1 MAFISGAG
9 GQVVVSVFDTNFDLY
24 AQRTWNV
31 VQWTLT
37 DEAIVSE
44 VPHVAA
50 SGVRLATMGY
60 RLSWSITL
68 PVDDTELP
76 GRVFTNS
83 AYSTATDGTYGGL
96 YAGQPVAVWFK
107 VGTATLYHRVT
118 NSMIQAMTPV
128 CNSAGD
134 VVRLTVTGGGG
145 EVLYYVPNTTPPAT
159 TSAGGGTG
167 FGIAGGGGTGTAG
180 GFSTLTGGP

>member
-9 GQVVVSVFDTNFDLY
+9 GQVVVSVFDVSYDLY

-31 VQWTLT
+31 VNWTLS
-37 DEAIVSE
+37 DDALVAE

-50 SGVRLATMGY
+50 SGVRLATQGY

-68 PVDDTELP
+68 PVDDTETP
-76 GRVFTNS
+76 VS
-83 AYSTATDGTYGGL
+83 AGGTATDGTYGGL
-96 YAGQPVAVWFK
+96 YAGQPVAIWFK
-107 VGTATLYHRVT
+107 VGAKSLWHRVT
-118 NSMIQAMTPV
+118 NSMVTAMTPV

-159 TSAGGGTG
+159 APTSGGTG
-167 FGIAGGGGTGTAG
+167 FGMVGSGGTGTAG